1 MTPQNNDAKGAVTG
15 AGVTT
20 PHTPIVAAA
29 RLDRA

>member
-1 MTPQNNDAKGAVTG
+1 MVGTRATGAVTG